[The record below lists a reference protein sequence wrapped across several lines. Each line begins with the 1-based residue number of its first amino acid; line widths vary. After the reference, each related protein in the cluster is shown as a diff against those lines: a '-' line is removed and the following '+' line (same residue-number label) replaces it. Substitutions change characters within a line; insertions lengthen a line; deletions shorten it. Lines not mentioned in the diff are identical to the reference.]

1 MNVGH
6 GHGGGHEH
14 VGGGASGRGRA
25 HAHEGLQPT
34 VCVLRRELDLVH
46 SRGGEAIEE
55 LVRAFVRDFAAD
67 LVAAGCVLIGHVKGA
82 VEDGAGGVLYFNTTG
97 VAATPMVRGR
107 LSGLPRRLTMN
118 AIVFGIAEDEV
129 ERVALQA
136 LRRRLGEV
144 VSDGDPQPEAGS
156 A

>member
-1 MNVGH
+1 MNAGH
-6 GHGGGHEH
+6 GHEC
-14 VGGGASGRGRA
+14 VGGREPGRGPA

-34 VCVLRRELDLVH
+34 VYVLGRELNPVH
-46 SRGGEAIEE
+46 RRGGEAIEE

-97 VAATPMVRGR
+97 VATTPMVRGR
-107 LSGLPRRLTMN
+107 LSELPKRLTMN

-144 VSDGDPQPEAGS
+144 VSGGDPQPEADS